1 VLSLL
6 LRPRWL
12 AWHVLLVLVLV
23 AFIWLGRWQLDS
35 FERAR
40 TGPVSTAHPVPLD
53 RVLTPGHRQ
62 GDAAAN
68 RAVVVRGVYDAAH
81 QLLVPHREHAGA
93 DGLLLVTPLRTDRGV
108 LPVVRG
114 WVPRPGV
121 AVSRVPGGPVTV
133 TGVVEASESEDD
145 SAVDP
150 LAELPRGQVP
160 YVSSVLL
167 LDAWPYSPDRLYDGY
182 LVASRQQPVDLPA
195 PVAEVPHTP
204 SGGIAPWRN
213 LAYALQWWLFAGAA
227 VFFWWSVLR
236 RAAQDEAEDAVASR
250 DDQLSRSG

>member
-1 VLSLL
+1 MLSLV

-12 AWHVLLVLVLV
+12 AWHALLVLVLV
-23 AFIWLGRWQLDS
+23 AFGWLGRWQLDS
-35 FERAR
+35 FEQSR
-40 TGPVSTAHPVPLD
+40 TRPVSAAHPVPLD
-53 RVLTPGHRQ
+53 RVLTPGHPQ
-62 GDAAAN
+62 GEGAAN
-68 RAVVVRGVYDAAH
+68 RAVVVRGEYDGAH

-93 DGLLLVTPLRTDRGV
+93 DGLLVVTPLRTDHGV

-114 WVPRPGV
+114 WVPRPGT
-121 AVSRVPGGPVTV
+121 AAGRVPGGPVTV
-133 TGVVEASESEDD
+133 TGVVEASESEND

-150 LAELPRGQVP
+150 LAALPHGQVP

-167 LDAWPYSPDRLYDGY
+167 LDAWPYDPDRLYDGY
-182 LVASRQQPVDLPA
+182 LVASRQQPAARRA
-195 PVAEVPHTP
+195 PVAVVPHGP

-236 RAAQDEAEDAVASR
+236 RAAQDEAEDAAARR
-250 DDQLSRSG
+250 DDELSRSG